1 MATVSKHVVP
11 SPSGGW
17 ALKNAGSSRASKTF
31 DTQAEAVK
39 HGRDVAKK
47 DGAELYIHGR
57 DGTIKNKNS
66 YGRDPMPPRE
76 KKR

>member
-39 HGRDVAKK
+39 HGRDAARK

-57 DGTIKNKNS
+57 DGTIKHKNS
-66 YGRDPMPPRE
+66 YGRDPLPPRD